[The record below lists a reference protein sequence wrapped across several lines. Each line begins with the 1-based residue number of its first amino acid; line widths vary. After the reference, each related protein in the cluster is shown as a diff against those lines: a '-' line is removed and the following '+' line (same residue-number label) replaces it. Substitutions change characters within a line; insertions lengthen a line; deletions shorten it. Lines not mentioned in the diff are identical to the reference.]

1 MNESFPP
8 SIGFPLASR
17 PRVVRLLLLLLFL
30 CACFLW
36 FSSRALLTANFLPHW
51 YCLAGNS
58 RLLWTTVIGDLLIGL
73 SYVVISATLVRIL
86 RGAGQD
92 LPYQGF
98 FWAFGLFIVSC
109 GITHFLEILTIWQ
122 PFYWLAAAVKILTAV
137 SSVGTAVVLVAATGD
152 IISFARTA
160 RQLAIGRGHERFRA
174 LFMATPLAVISFD
187 LDGLVTSW
195 NPGAEKMFG
204 FREADILGR
213 PNPIIPQELMSE
225 HRRLLKNTLAGSI
238 TTGQETIRQCLDGA
252 RIPVTISAAPLFD
265 IGGKQIGV
273 MSAIE
278 DISERK
284 RMELE
289 LQEKGSALLAVT
301 QALNVYLDS
310 GNWQL
315 ASRELLSFAIQHTG
329 SEYGF
334 LGVVLDHS
342 RLRFLAHDGATWDA
356 TIDCSHVR
364 CPIQPTPENAT
375 TIENKESS
383 FQKLHN
389 LFAQVILSGHTVI
402 ANDISSQASPRSEA
416 NSRTFPT
423 RHAPLESFLGMPVFK
438 GSEVAGFIS
447 VANRAGGYSRTESNS
462 LETMSGATG
471 ILQDNYRRSL
481 KRAALQEKQV
491 FLDAQ
496 VQQSRNLDLLA
507 RVAAGFAHDFNNLLM
522 ILSGA
527 SELLDHSLA
536 PESLSRVY
544 VGQIQQSTARA
555 AGITRQLLAFSR
567 KQVLDLQPMELHAAL
582 TGAQSVLSH
591 LLGPAIELKFSLEAD
606 LSWICSDMSQIE
618 RVILNLA
625 SNARDAMPGGG
636 QLTISTRNT
645 HEIPVIAPASS
656 NTAKWLALE
665 VRDTGT
671 GMDKPTLAQ
680 IFEPF
685 FTTKPIGKGPG
696 LGLSAVYGI
705 VRQSGGF
712 VQARSEPSKGA
723 CFEIYFPAIAPPAAF
738 ALTFASPTRSP
749 LPETA
754 TVLLV
759 DDEPALVHAIGE
771 FLRDCGYIVLDAFS
785 AQDALDL
792 AREHPA
798 KIDLLVTD
806 VVMPQLRGPD
816 LHRQVIELQP
826 NIRVLFMS
834 GYADGLPEMKLP
846 VGALFLQKPFPFS
859 ALLEMLRHLQSR
871 H

>member
-1 MNESFPP
+1 
-8 SIGFPLASR
+8 
-17 PRVVRLLLLLLFL
+17 
-30 CACFLW
+30 
-36 FSSRALLTANFLPHW
+36 
-51 YCLAGNS
+51 
-58 RLLWTTVIGDLLIGL
+58 
-73 SYVVISATLVRIL
+73 
-86 RGAGQD
+86 
-92 LPYQGF
+92 
-98 FWAFGLFIVSC
+98 
-109 GITHFLEILTIWQ
+109 
-122 PFYWLAAAVKILTAV
+122 
-137 SSVGTAVVLVAATGD
+137 
-152 IISFARTA
+152 
-160 RQLAIGRGHERFRA
+160 
-174 LFMATPLAVISFD
+174 
-187 LDGLVTSW
+187 
-195 NPGAEKMFG
+195 
-204 FREADILGR
+204 
-213 PNPIIPQELMSE
+213 
-225 HRRLLKNTLAGSI
+225 
-238 TTGQETIRQCLDGA
+238 
-252 RIPVTISAAPLFD
+252 
-265 IGGKQIGV
+265 
-273 MSAIE
+273 
-278 DISERK
+278 
-284 RMELE
+284 
-289 LQEKGSALLAVT
+289 
-301 QALNVYLDS
+301 
-310 GNWQL
+310 
-315 ASRELLSFAIQHTG
+315 
-329 SEYGF
+329 
-334 LGVVLDHS
+334 
-342 RLRFLAHDGATWDA
+342 
-356 TIDCSHVR
+356 
-364 CPIQPTPENAT
+364 
-375 TIENKESS
+375 
-383 FQKLHN
+383 
-389 LFAQVILSGHTVI
+389 
-402 ANDISSQASPRSEA
+402 
-416 NSRTFPT
+416 
-423 RHAPLESFLGMPVFK
+423 
-438 GSEVAGFIS
+438 
-447 VANRAGGYSRTESNS
+447 
-462 LETMSGATG
+462 MSGATG

-645 HEIPVIAPASS
+645 HEIPAIAPASS